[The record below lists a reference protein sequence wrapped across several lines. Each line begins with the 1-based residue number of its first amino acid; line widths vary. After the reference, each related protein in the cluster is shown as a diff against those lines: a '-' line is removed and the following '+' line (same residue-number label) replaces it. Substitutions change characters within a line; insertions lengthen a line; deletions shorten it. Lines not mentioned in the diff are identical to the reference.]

1 MTQISLTI
9 YDQKHQVKQGKRAPE
24 SESTLLQATAE
35 DFVTLASQ
43 ECCYEDGDKI
53 VVSLSRS
60 GQFVWVT
67 LDETLAT
74 TLVYIKGNEWIYPVN
89 LSKNAKEAAP
99 EGRFAGKSHYL
110 SVRVATKE
118 ELAAYRNVA
127 LNPHDQKEFLGAYPH
142 AHANV
147 ETRDDATFFA
157 CNAIDGIFANTSH
170 GNYPY
175 GSWGINQ
182 QADAALTI
190 DFGLEVSIDQ
200 CALTLRADFP
210 HDSYWQQVTLAFSD
224 GSQEILHTVKSS
236 QPQRFSFQPRTVTWV
251 KLHELIQNDDP
262 SPFPALTQIEV
273 FGRSIQEENA

>member
-1 MTQISLTI
+1 M
-9 YDQKHQVKQGKRAPE
+9 
-24 SESTLLQATAE
+24 
-35 DFVTLASQ
+35 
-43 ECCYEDGDKI
+43 
-53 VVSLSRS
+53 
-60 GQFVWVT
+60 WVT

-74 TLVYIKGNEWIYPVN
+74 TLVYIKGNEWIYPVH
-89 LSKNAKEAAP
+89 LSENAKEAAP
-99 EGRFAGKSHYL
+99 EGRFVGKSHYL

-190 DFGLEVSIDQ
+190 GNKS
-200 CALTLRADFP
+200 RWRFP
-210 HDSYWQQVTLAFSD
+210 T
-224 GSQEILHTVKSS
+224 GVKKSCRRSKAASLNGFLSS
-236 QPQRFSFQPRTVTWV
+236 R
-251 KLHELIQNDDP
+251 E
-262 SPFPALTQIEV
+262 
-273 FGRSIQEENA
+273 RSLG